1 MARTPSP
8 LLRRLS
14 LGASTAAVLT
24 LAAWAPLPA
33 LAGPFDPVVIV
44 NDRIVTQYEID
55 QRVRFLTLLRAAAD
69 PAKEAEKS
77 LIEDRLRLD
86 EAARLG
92 VTASEEQILAG
103 MDEFASRAQ
112 MTADQFVQALGG
124 GGVERQAFRDFVTA
138 GLVWREV
145 IRAKYAG
152 NVQISD
158 AEVDKELAR
167 SPATMGGARVLLSE
181 LILPAPPG
189 REAAAMD
196 KARALAARL
205 RGEAAFAAAARSQS
219 ASQSRARGGK
229 LDWMPLEN
237 LPPALRQI
245 VLGLAPGEVSA
256 PYQVD
261 GAVAIFLMRDLDEG
275 ASVGKQSQALDYA
288 TMVVPTGT
296 EAAAAIRAR
305 ANSCDDLYPVA
316 RKSGTAVTRQTQ
328 PQAQIGG
335 GLALELARL
344 DAGEAAIT
352 TSAAGQAMLVMLCAR
367 DAILPEAPATPAPG
381 APVPA
386 AADGTPAAPVA
397 AGPDRDAIRS
407 EILNRRLTGFADR
420 DLAKLR
426 AEAVI
431 VRP

>member
-1 MARTPSP
+1 MARITSP
-8 LLRRLS
+8 LLRRLA
-14 LGASTAAVLT
+14 LGASCAALLALGT
-24 LAAWAPLPA
+24 LAPVGAG
-33 LAGPFDPVVIV
+33 AGPFDPAVIV
-44 NDRIVTQYEID
+44 NDRIITQYEVD

-92 VTASEEQILAG
+92 ITASDEQILAG
-103 MDEFASRAQ
+103 MDEFASRAN
-112 MTADQFVQALGG
+112 MNADQFVQALGG

-145 IRAKYAG
+145 IRQKYAG
-152 NVQISD
+152 KVEVTD
-158 AEVDKELAR
+158 ADVDKEMAR
-167 SPATMGGARVLLSE
+167 APGTMAGARVLLSE
-181 LILPAPPG
+181 LIIPAPPG
-189 REAAAMD
+189 REAAAME
-196 KARALAARL
+196 KARALAGKL

-219 ASQSRARGGK
+219 ASGSRARGGK
-229 LDWMPLEN
+229 LDWMPVEN

-288 TMVVPTGT
+288 TMVVPAGT

-328 PQAQIGG
+328 PQSQIGG
-335 GLALELARL
+335 GIALELARL

-367 DAILPEAPATPAPG
+367 DAILPEAPATPVAPAEAAAEGG
-381 APVPA
+381 AP
-386 AADGTPAAPVA
+386 ADAA